1 MDLATV
7 LQNLT
12 IKRYASSRTI
22 RLRVGEKGLLA
33 TAPKRVAQREIL
45 QFVEQNLGWIALNWQ
60 KVVKAKSGLQEGEI
74 FLWHGVE
81 MRMLRNEG
89 YRKLRINIDEGIF
102 EVPTSF
108 DDAEAVQFLR
118 GQARKYL
125 VARTAILAAQF
136 GFSYNRISIKDTS
149 SRWGSCSADKNI
161 NLSWRLALAPV
172 AVSDY
177 VIIHELAHTVHLDHS
192 DRFWREVL
200 RCMPDY
206 RMQRLWLK
214 RNSKRLQI

>member
-1 MDLATV
+1 MDLDTV
-7 LQNLT
+7 LQHLQ
-12 IKRYASSRTI
+12 IKRYSSSRSI
-22 RLRVGEKGLLA
+22 RLRVGEKGLLV

-45 QFVEQNLGWIALNWQ
+45 QFVEQNLGWIAANWQ
-60 KVVKAKSGLQEGEI
+60 KVVKAKSGLQDGET
-74 FLWHGVE
+74 FLWHGTE
-81 MRMLRNEG
+81 MRMLRNES
-89 YRKLRINIDEGIF
+89 YRKLKLNLEESIF

-108 DDAEAVQFLR
+108 DDAEAVKFLR

-136 GFSYNRISIKDTS
+136 EFKYNRIAIKDTS

-161 NLSWRLALAPV
+161 NLSWRLALAPQT
-172 AVSDY
+172 VSDY

-192 DRFWREVL
+192 DRFWAEVL

-214 RNSKRLQI
+214 RNSKRLQV